1 MSINYYSLS
10 NTGRGYLVKNG
21 QYFFNFGSAW
31 LNFGSVWFSL
41 VQLGSAWFNPRQLG
55 VLFVFDHFSQ

>member
-41 VQLGSAWFNPRQLG
+41 VQLGSIRGVFFGSAWLNFG
-55 VLFVFDHFSQ
+55 

>member
-41 VQLGSAWFNPRQLG
+41 VQLGSIRGVVFGSAWLNFG
-55 VLFVFDHFSQ
+55 

>member
-41 VQLGSAWFNPRQLG
+41 VQLGSIRG
-55 VLFVFDHFSQ
+55 VVFDHFSQ